1 MKTSDLIKNTGRP
14 QPLEGEEL
22 AKSVEEAIKPLHPI
36 RIKRPTKCRVSLG
49 AKDGLAIIGHV
60 SAFDAEYDWDLHV
73 AFGKVDGYDVMVPKE
88 QGKFTFYKGE

>member
-1 MKTSDLIKNTGRP
+1 MKTSDLIKGASQTAEP
-14 QPLEGEEL
+14 
-22 AKSVEEAIKPLHPI
+22 EAAVKAPAAVHPI

-88 QGKFTFYKGE
+88 QGKFTFYRD

>member
-1 MKTSDLIKNTGRP
+1 MKTSDLIKNTGVNTAAQEP
-14 QPLEGEEL
+14 AVP
-22 AKSVEEAIKPLHPI
+22 VPNVHPI
-36 RIKRPTKCRVSLG
+36 RVRRPTKCRVSLG

-88 QGKFTFYKGE
+88 QGKFTFYRD